1 VQTRTLVTSWQ
12 YDGMGRK
19 IYEQRA
25 DGTRAR
31 TYYRWTSNAPALAQP
46 TGQIANIKYLVETT
60 VTAPNPSQPGQEI
73 NIAPPVLA
81 FHDKLGRS
89 VVGVTVNGTGKM
101 VYTTTLHDRYGRAY
115 STSNPYFGGETAYW
129 VRTTEYDLL
138 DRPKVLKTPHESSP
152 GEVST
157 SYSYAGLISSSTDP
171 KGRVTLTERNPA
183 GWTTSVTRNAT
194 ALGGPSS
201 SVTYTHDALGNVLT
215 TEAEGVVTALQYD
228 ERGRKIRMTDPS
240 MGVWEYRYNI
250 FGELI
255 WQKDAKGQVTTLAY
269 DALGRLQNRS
279 EAEGTTI
286 WTYDSSPTK
295 GLGKLHQVTSP
306 GNYKETYLYDSLG
319 RGTTVTR
326 EIDGVAYAFETAYDY
341 TGRPARTIYPATGIG
356 STRASTRNVFNTFG
370 YLKEIRAY
378 LAADDTRTNSQLQ
391 GALYWRAVDYSA
403 GGKVIAETFGN
414 GIETDRIYSD
424 ASGRLLS
431 AKVAKGTVIT
441 GPYNIQDLLY
451 VYDEVGNVVQRHDV
465 ATGRDERFES
475 YDGLDRLKSHRIVG
489 GSTVTVMFDVR
500 GNIVNKSDVGAY
512 AYNAVPAGGSSA
524 LPYAVGT
531 AGANTYAY
539 DANGNM
545 LNGAG
550 RTLTW
555 TSFNQ
560 VRTVAQGNKSSE
572 FWFGAGHERV
582 KQVRKTNNV
591 VTDTT
596 IYVGG
601 LYEKVSTGTLVEHK
615 HYVMAPTGR
624 VAVITDRAQGGSPL
638 AIDVRY
644 FHGDGLGS
652 ITGITD
658 ERGRLM
664 TRYTYDAWGKQAA
677 TYVNS
682 DPGVTNPQPSTRGYT
697 D

>member
-1 VQTRTLVTSWQ
+1 MQTRTLVTSWQ

-101 VYTTTLHDRYGRAY
+101 VYTTTLHDRYGRAC

-326 EIDGVAYAFETAYDY
+326 EIDDVAYAFETAYDY

-414 GIETDRIYSD
+414 GIETDRI
-424 ASGRLLS
+424 
-431 AKVAKGTVIT
+431 
-441 GPYNIQDLLY
+441 
-451 VYDEVGNVVQRHDV
+451 
-465 ATGRDERFES
+465 
-475 YDGLDRLKSHRIVG
+475 
-489 GSTVTVMFDVR
+489 
-500 GNIVNKSDVGAY
+500 
-512 AYNAVPAGGSSA
+512 
-524 LPYAVGT
+524 
-531 AGANTYAY
+531 
-539 DANGNM
+539 
-545 LNGAG
+545 
-550 RTLTW
+550 
-555 TSFNQ
+555 
-560 VRTVAQGNKSSE
+560 
-572 FWFGAGHERV
+572 
-582 KQVRKTNNV
+582 
-591 VTDTT
+591 
-596 IYVGG
+596 
-601 LYEKVSTGTLVEHK
+601 
-615 HYVMAPTGR
+615 
-624 VAVITDRAQGGSPL
+624 
-638 AIDVRY
+638 
-644 FHGDGLGS
+644 
-652 ITGITD
+652 
-658 ERGRLM
+658 
-664 TRYTYDAWGKQAA
+664 
-677 TYVNS
+677 
-682 DPGVTNPQPSTRGYT
+682 
-697 D
+697 